1 MLRYQ
6 LDMIWIEKLSLL
18 GKFRSALRANQEEI
32 LGIHQVFYFLSS
44 SGHTIQ

>member
-6 LDMIWIEKLSLL
+6 FVMIWIENLSLL
-18 GKFRSALRANQEEI
+18 GKFRSALRANQEEVP
-32 LGIHQVFYFLSS
+32 GIYQVFGFLSS